1 MTKRQHTIRLN
12 YLKRVQIVQ
21 EIYQRH
27 KQEGVSDAFIWR
39 KHVYP
44 VMPIGQDSFYRYLQI
59 SPQKELKS
67 IGAQLA
73 LFQ

>member
-1 MTKRQHTIRLN
+1 MTKRQYTIKVN
-12 YLKRVQIVQ
+12 FLKRVQIVQ

-27 KQEGVSDAFIWR
+27 KQEGISDAFIYR
-39 KHVYP
+39 NYVHP
-44 VMPIGQDSFYRYLQI
+44 VVPISQDRFYAYLQI